1 MNPLKRL
8 DDLKGE
14 KNLDCIKEHDEDQ
27 DIDFIE
33 EIVKGYREDLD
44 LEDQIYTIVRNALE
58 DKNNLSSDDKEDI
71 LTSVEAHQDR
81 FDKVMSYTSLLLE

>member
-8 DDLKGE
+8 VDLKGE
-14 KNLDCIKEHDEDQ
+14 KKLDCIKEHDEDQ

-33 EIVKGYREDLD
+33 EIVKGYQEDLD

-58 DKNNLSSDDKEDI
+58 DKNNLGPDDKEDI
-71 LTSVEAHQDR
+71 LASVEAHQDK
-81 FDKVMSYTSLLLE
+81 FVKVMTYTSLLLE